1 MFSDVPE
8 FPSMTP
14 KVFIGSSTT
23 DALLQVRT
31 EFGPDAIVLSTRE
44 TNAGIEVV
52 AVSHLDA
59 HEALA
64 EIRPDVQTKEKRP
77 KNSTKPTNSATV
89 ESPITD
95 SVSGG
100 ELRQLFQEIRGLV
113 KDRLS
118 QDAWTSIQNS
128 SEQASEALRILL
140 QCGFSAELC
149 GELVDEIR
157 SHVRHSTEPVI
168 DQLRTL
174 LERRI
179 RIVDPMDTFDAGGVF
194 ALVGPTGVGKT
205 TLTAKIAARCVLRFG
220 RENVS
225 ILSTDNFRIGAF
237 EQIKTYG
244 KIIGVP
250 VFAVKDGDDLSSR
263 ISANSKKA
271 ITLIDTAGVSQ
282 RDVQMLEQLTLLSG
296 SERSPKLIAAVSA
309 TTNLLTVEEVFRLHN
324 LALSRTGDNQLHS
337 VIITKTD
344 EAGQI
349 GPVIDAVIRH
359 QLPVIFIGTGQQVP
373 DDLSAPDAP
382 YLAYRSLTPQPSG
395 TVGEVPSA
403 HVPALLRDQLSS
415 WSSR

>member
-1 MFSDVPE
+1 
-8 FPSMTP
+8 MTP

-52 AVSHLDA
+52 AVSQLDA

-64 EIRPDVQTKEKRP
+64 DMRHDVQTKDKQST
-77 KNSTKPTNSATV
+77 NSTKPANSAKV
-89 ESPITD
+89 DRQSAAG
-95 SVSGG
+95 VSGG
-100 ELRQLFQEIRGLV
+100 ELRELFQEIRGLV

-157 SHVRHSTEPVI
+157 SYVRHVNEPVI

-179 RIVDPMDTFDAGGVF
+179 QIVDPMKTFDGGGVF

-250 VFAVKDGDDLSSR
+250 VFAVKDADDLSSR
-263 ISANSKKA
+263 VSAYSRKA

-296 SERSPKLIAAVSA
+296 SERSPKLIAVVSA

-324 LALSRTGDNQLHS
+324 LALSRTGDTQLHS

-359 QLPVIFIGTGQQVP
+359 RLSVMFIGTGQQVP
-373 DDLSAPDAP
+373 DDLSSPDAP

-395 TVGEVPSA
+395 AVGEVPAS
-403 HVPALLRDQLSS
+403 HVPALLRDQLSA

>member
-1 MFSDVPE
+1 
-8 FPSMTP
+8 MTP

-52 AVSHLDA
+52 AVSHLVA
-59 HEALA
+59 QAARA
-64 EIRPDVQTKEKRP
+64 EIPHDVRTKDKQP
-77 KNSTKPTNSATV
+77 TTSTKHANSAKV
-89 ESPITD
+89 ERQSAE

-100 ELRQLFQEIRGLV
+100 ELRELFQEIRGLV

-128 SEQASEALRILL
+128 SQHASEALRILL
-140 QCGFSAELC
+140 ECGFSAELC

-157 SHVRHSTEPVI
+157 SHVRHANEPII

-179 RIVDPMDTFDAGGVF
+179 RIVDPMKTFDEGGVF

-244 KIIGVP
+244 KIIGLP
-250 VFAVKDGDDLSSR
+250 VFAVKDADDLSSR
-263 ISANSKKA
+263 ISANSRKT

-282 RDVQMLEQLTLLSG
+282 RDVQMLEQLTLVSG
-296 SERSPKLIAAVSA
+296 SEHSPKLIAVVSA

-324 LALSRTGDNQLHS
+324 LALIRTGDTQLHS

-359 QLPVIFIGTGQQVP
+359 QLSVMFIGTGQQVP
-373 DDLSAPDAP
+373 DDLSSPDAP

-395 TVGEVPSA
+395 AVGEVLSS
-403 HVPALLRDQLSS
+403 HVPTLMRDQLSA
-415 WSSR
+415 WSSC